1 MSPGIVECVP
11 NFSEGCDA
19 AKVAR
24 IAAAIQSAPGVAI
37 LDQTLDSDHNR
48 SVITFA
54 GPPDAIAEGAL
65 RGIESAVAE
74 IDLNRQQGV
83 HPRIGAADVVP
94 FVPIAGVTLAE
105 CARIA
110 AYTGEQAWRRA
121 RVPVYLYGAAA
132 TRPGR
137 VALENVR
144 REARTQTG
152 KHPDFGEGE
161 FHPTAGATVVGARH
175 ILIAFNVNLATADVS
190 VARAIARKVRFSSG
204 GLPYVK
210 ALGLLLRSRGNAQV
224 SMNLTDFE
232 QTPVHVAF
240 QAVRDEASRLG
251 VAVTSSEIV
260 GLIPRKALQ
269 MAAGCD
275 LRIANLRAEIILEDR
290 LKAFGLL

>member
-1 MSPGIVECVP
+1 MSSAIVECVP

-24 IAAAIQSAPGVAI
+24 IAAAIQSAPGVAV
-37 LDQTLDSDHNR
+37 LDQTLDADHNR

-74 IDLNRQQGV
+74 IDLNRHQGV

-105 CARIA
+105 CARLA
-110 AYTGEQAWRRA
+110 AHAGEEAWRRF

-132 TRPGR
+132 TRPDR

-144 REARTQTG
+144 REVRTEMD
-152 KHPDFGEGE
+152 KHPDFGEDV
-161 FHPTAGATVVGARH
+161 HPTAGATVIGARN
-175 ILIAFNVNLATADVS
+175 ILIAFNVNLETADVAI
-190 VARAIARKVRFSSG
+190 ARAIARKVRFSSG
-204 GLPYVK
+204 GLPHLK
-210 ALGLLLRSRGNAQV
+210 ALGMLLRSRGIAQV

-232 QTPVHVAF
+232 QTPVHLAF
-240 QAVRDEASRLG
+240 QAVREAAARLG
-251 VAVTSSEIV
+251 VKVASSEIV
-260 GLIPRKALQ
+260 GLIPRKALE

-275 LRIANLRAEIILEDR
+275 LQIENFRPEIILEDR
-290 LKAFGLL
+290 LKGFGLL